1 MTAREID
8 EETLIRLIDGDCPE
22 SEAQEILARL
32 RTEPD
37 LLRLY
42 RRICEF
48 EAAITELFP
57 RIQGAEPS
65 SEEKIVA
72 PSEFSQTSPPRKN
85 ILRKGIPWI
94 AAAACIAI
102 LAGILASIQYRA
114 EIPEKNAVLDF
125 SPSSLVSGGGE
136 LPGVLGQGKT
146 IHLERGH
153 VGLSLQN
160 RKVRAVIEGPAS
172 FSLTDTNS
180 LDISQGKV
188 HFSIAPGSKPI
199 RTTVGKYLVED
210 LGTMFG
216 ITADD
221 AALKEVLVSEGSVR
235 LSIPSD
241 PRAPSATVPAGSG
254 VTFQSGEMELVTNP
268 DYSSYRKAV
277 DHTETVFEWSADLD
291 PQLAM
296 FRSTTPG
303 MMIRSG
309 DFVEF
314 HGKPEGTAWLDMPWE
329 MPTKA
334 GPDFVIHVDA
344 ALPSE
349 NGRIADGHCGFSAF
363 AGSKE
368 RFFLGQRDGTEDRW
382 VFSIYEKSGRRD
394 EQRIYELNVSE
405 PAAAFRIRYDS
416 EQKLLLV
423 QARTSKGWNMVLSE
437 AIDHE
442 PTFDRLRVVSL
453 DSPLS
458 LKEIKLFS
466 QK

>member
-1 MTAREID
+1 M
-8 EETLIRLIDGDCPE
+8 
-22 SEAQEILARL
+22 
-32 RTEPD
+32 
-37 LLRLY
+37 
-42 RRICEF
+42 
-48 EAAITELFP
+48 
-57 RIQGAEPS
+57 
-65 SEEKIVA
+65 VA
-72 PSEFSQTSPPRKN
+72 
-85 ILRKGIPWI
+85 
-94 AAAACIAI
+94 
-102 LAGILASIQYRA
+102 
-114 EIPEKNAVLDF
+114 
-125 SPSSLVSGGGE
+125 GGGE
-136 LPGVLGQGKT
+136 LPGVLGKGKT

-188 HFSIAPGSKPI
+188 HISIAPGSKPI

-210 LGTMFG
+210 LGTVFG
-216 ITADD
+216 ITADE
-221 AALKEVLVSEGSVR
+221 AALEEVLVSEGSVK

-241 PRAPSATVPAGSG
+241 PRARSVTVPAGSG

-268 DYSSYRKAV
+268 DYSSYRKEV
-277 DHTETVFEWSADLD
+277 DHTETVFEWSTDLD
-291 PQLAM
+291 PALAM

-303 MMIRSG
+303 MMTRSG
-309 DFVEF
+309 DSAVFY
-314 HGKPEGTAWLDMPWE
+314 GKPEGTAWLDMPWE
-329 MPTKA
+329 MPTEA

-344 ALPSE
+344 ALPSD
-349 NGRIADGHCGFSAF
+349 NGRIADGHCGLSTFS
-363 AGSKE
+363 GSKE
-368 RFFLGQRDGTEDRW
+368 RFFLGQRDGTEDSW

-394 EQRIYELNVSE
+394 ERRIYELNVSE

-437 AIDHE
+437 AVEYE
-442 PTFDRLRVVSL
+442 PTFDRLRVVSF
-453 DSPLS
+453 DSRLS